1 MRDNS
6 PIAVIGAGG
15 HAKVV
20 LATLQAAGFTAFVVY
35 DDSPDKWGTEMMGVP
50 VRGPVE
56 RVVEDGVPRA
66 VIAIGDNA
74 IRRRLSIKLRGIEWL
89 TVVHPYAWVH
99 SSAKLG
105 VGTVVFAGAVIQPEA
120 RIGDHVIVNTAAT
133 IDHECV
139 VGDYAHIAPGAHL
152 AGRVEVGEGT
162 FIGMGCNVIQCLQI
176 GKWSTVG
183 AGAVV
188 TKPIPDQVTAVGV
201 PARVIKRHLRGES
214 NGNHNDSTS

>member
-1 MRDNS
+1 VRDNS

-20 LATLQAAGFTAFVVY
+20 LATLQAMGFGVFAVY

-56 RVVEDGVPRA
+56 RIAEDGILRA
-66 VIAIGDNA
+66 VLAIGDNA
-74 IRRRLSIKLRGIEWL
+74 TRCRLSVKLRGIEWM
-89 TVVHPYAWVH
+89 TVVHPRAWVH
-99 SSAKLG
+99 SSVHLG
-105 VGTVVFAGAVIQPEA
+105 GGTVVFAGAVIQPEA

-162 FIGMGCNVIQCLQI
+162 FIGMGCNVIQCLRI

-188 TKPIPDQVTAVGV
+188 TKRIPDHVTAIGV
-201 PARVIKRHLRGES
+201 PARVIKRHLQGES
-214 NGNHNDSTS
+214 NGNYFDPTS

>member
-1 MRDNS
+1 VRDNS

-20 LATLQAAGFTAFVVY
+20 LATLQARGFGVFAVY

-56 RVVEDGVPRA
+56 RIAEDGILRA
-66 VIAIGDNA
+66 VLAIGDNA
-74 IRRRLSIKLRGIEWL
+74 TRCRLSVKLRGIEWM
-89 TVVHPYAWVH
+89 TVVHPRAWVH
-99 SSAKLG
+99 SSVHLG
-105 VGTVVFAGAVIQPEA
+105 GGTVVFAGAVIQPEA

-162 FIGMGCNVIQCLQI
+162 FIGMGCNVIQCLRI

-188 TKPIPDQVTAVGV
+188 TKRIPDHVTAVGV
-201 PARVIKRHLRGES
+201 PARVIKRHLQGES
-214 NGNHNDSTS
+214 NGNYFDPTS

>member
-1 MRDNS
+1 VRDNS

-20 LATLQAAGFTAFVVY
+20 LATLQAIGYGTFVVY

-56 RVVEDGVPRA
+56 RIAEDRILRA
-66 VIAIGDNA
+66 VIAIGDND
-74 IRRRLSIKLRGIEWL
+74 IRRRLSIKIRGIEWL
-89 TVVHPYAWVH
+89 TAVHPHAWVH
-99 SSAKLG
+99 SSVRLG
-105 VGTVVFAGAVIQPEA
+105 AGTVVFAGAVIQPEA

-152 AGRVEVGEGT
+152 AGRVEVAEGT

-183 AGAVV
+183 AGSVV
-188 TKPIPDQVTAVGV
+188 TKPIPDHVTAVGV
-201 PARVIKRHLRGES
+201 PARVIKRHLRGET
-214 NGNHNDSTS
+214 NGNYSDSTS

>member
-1 MRDNS
+1 VYDHS

-20 LATLQAAGFTAFVVY
+20 IGTLQAAGFAVLAVY
-35 DDSPDKWGTEMMGVP
+35 DDSPDKWGNDLMGVP

-56 RVVEDGVPRA
+56 RITEDGVLKA
-66 VIAIGDNA
+66 VIAIGDNT
-74 IRRRLSIKLRGIEWL
+74 IRCRLSVKIRGVEWF
-89 TVVHPYAWVH
+89 TVVHPCAWVH
-99 SSAKLG
+99 PSVHLG
-105 VGTVVFAGAVIQPEA
+105 AGTVVFAGAVIQPEA

-162 FIGMGCNVIQCLQI
+162 FIGMGCNVIQCLRI
-176 GKWSTVG
+176 GKWCTVG

-188 TKPIPDQVTAVGV
+188 TKPIPDHTTAVGV
-201 PARVIKRHLRGES
+201 PARVVKRHWKGEM
-214 NGNHNDSTS
+214 NGDHSGTTH

>member
-20 LATLQAAGFTAFVVY
+20 LATLQAMGFGVFAVY

-56 RVVEDGVPRA
+56 RIAEDGILRA
-66 VIAIGDNA
+66 VLAIGDNA
-74 IRRRLSIKLRGIEWL
+74 TRCRLSVKLRGIEWM
-89 TVVHPYAWVH
+89 TVVHPRAWVH
-99 SSAKLG
+99 SSVHLG

-162 FIGMGCNVIQCLQI
+162 FIGMGCNVIQCLRI

-188 TKPIPDQVTAVGV
+188 TKRIPDHVTAVGV
-201 PARVIKRHLRGES
+201 PARVIKRHLQGES
-214 NGNHNDSTS
+214 NGNYFDPTS

>member
-20 LATLQAAGFTAFVVY
+20 LATLQAMGFGVFAVY

-56 RVVEDGVPRA
+56 RIAEDGILRA
-66 VIAIGDNA
+66 VLAIGDNA
-74 IRRRLSIKLRGIEWL
+74 TRCRLSVKLRGIEWM
-89 TVVHPYAWVH
+89 TVVHPRAWVH
-99 SSAKLG
+99 SSVHLG
-105 VGTVVFAGAVIQPEA
+105 GGTVVFAGAVIQPEA

-162 FIGMGCNVIQCLQI
+162 FIGMGCNVIQCLRI

-188 TKPIPDQVTAVGV
+188 TKRIPDHVTAVGV
-201 PARVIKRHLRGES
+201 PARVIKRHLQGES
-214 NGNHNDSTS
+214 NGNYFDPTS